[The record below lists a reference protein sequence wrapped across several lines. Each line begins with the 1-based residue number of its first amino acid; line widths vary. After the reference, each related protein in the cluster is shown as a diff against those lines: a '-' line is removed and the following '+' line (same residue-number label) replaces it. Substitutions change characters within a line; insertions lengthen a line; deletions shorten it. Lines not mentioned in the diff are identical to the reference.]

1 MSQHFEKVQN
11 PSAFIISLCGRNT
24 EDIGFKERRDRQHWD
39 DSKDRSNRQQ
49 SWDKSKDHRDRRRS
63 GHFPQTPKQVT
74 LAIRWLIHLID
85 VSPSCHCVGCRGTAM
100 ISPVINEAKA
110 AAHIVTRQTAK

>member
-1 MSQHFEKVQN
+1 MPKVVHSRFQQQSEDKRNRIMSQHFEKVQN

-24 EDIGFKERRDRQHWD
+24 EDIGFKERRDRQIWD

-74 LAIRWLIHLID
+74 LAIRWLIQLID
-85 VSPSCHCVGCRGTAM
+85 V
-100 ISPVINEAKA
+100 
-110 AAHIVTRQTAK
+110 